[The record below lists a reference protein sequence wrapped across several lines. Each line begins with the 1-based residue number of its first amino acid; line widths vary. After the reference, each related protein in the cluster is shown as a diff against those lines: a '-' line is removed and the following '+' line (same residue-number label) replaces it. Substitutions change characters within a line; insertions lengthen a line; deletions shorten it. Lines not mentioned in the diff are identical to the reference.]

1 MNTIKTVLFSTLTLS
16 LFSTPLLAKDETT
29 VSGEGQLYYYTTSD
43 ETFFDEKSTSSAG
56 AVTFDIKHKISDRMS
71 ANFTTIGYSHLGK
84 KLGTVYMEGSRTGG
98 FFNVVNLT
106 GVQDGISF
114 VLGRQLL
121 DTPMLGSFDW
131 LLAPSSF
138 EAYTLGYK
146 VNNNVSVIGSYVN
159 KFRDHNS
166 GDSFKKLKDENYAV
180 GVAYRDG
187 IEANLWFYRV
197 DELDYSQFYLDA
209 TEAIDGIDLSLQAV
223 STSYGS
229 GKDSLSYGLK
239 ASSEASGLKYS
250 LALNHISKRET
261 GMVGV
266 DSIYTSSWNTFSS
279 QNIGN
284 SWKAE
289 ITDDVTAGLS
299 TTISYAEYETL
310 GHELDLILNYP
321 FSSSVSLD
329 AIYANTQYDK
339 DSSSENS
346 LELVA
351 KYRF

>member
-1 MNTIKTVLFSTLTLS
+1 MNTIKTALFSTLTLS
-16 LFSTPLLAKDETT
+16 LLSTSLLAKNDTT

-43 ETFFDEKSTSSAG
+43 ETLFDEKSTSSAG
-56 AVTFDIKHKISDRMS
+56 AVTFDIKHKVSDSMS

-84 KLGTVYMEGSRTGG
+84 KAGTIYMEGSRTGS

-106 GVQDGISF
+106 GVQNDISF

-131 LLAPSSF
+131 LLAPSAF

-146 VNNNVSVIGSYVN
+146 VNNNISVIGSYVN
-159 KFRDHNS
+159 KFRDHNT
-166 GDSFKKLKDENYAV
+166 GDSFKKLKDQNYAV
-180 GVAYRDG
+180 GVAYRDD

-209 TEAIDGIDLSLQAV
+209 TEAIDGFDVSLQAV
-223 STSYGS
+223 STSYGA
-229 GKDSLSYGLK
+229 GEDSLSYGVK
-239 ASSEASGLKYS
+239 ASSKASGLNYS
-250 LALNHISKRET
+250 LALNHIAKRET

-299 TTISYAEYETL
+299 TTLSYAEYETL
-310 GHELDLILNYP
+310 GHELDLILSYP

-329 AIYANTQYDK
+329 AIYANTQYEE
-339 DSSSENS
+339 DSSAENS
-346 LELVA
+346 LEFVA
-351 KYRF
+351 KYSF